1 MSSSMKTASHAAL
14 VITVCAGLISAGGTP
29 ALADSWSIKSGRNI
43 GALVPAETRKL
54 PDGSTYV
61 SGGSKQL
68 VVTEDLTYP
77 ITGQSMECRWI
88 CKIHESGQDGTCV
101 TLCAGVDQDGDL
113 FSFRALSFGPG
124 KYEVGPGT
132 GKYAGATGGGTFEPG
147 PAADPA
153 LAYTVWKGTLKLK

>member
-1 MSSSMKTASHAAL
+1 MSSLRNLVSQVAL
-14 VITVCAGLISAGGTP
+14 IITVAAGLVSAGGTP
-29 ALADSWSIKSGRNI
+29 AFADSWSIKSGQNI

-68 VVTEDLTYP
+68 VVTEDPSYP

-88 CKIHESGQDGTCV
+88 CKINDGGADGACV
-101 TLCAGVDQDGDL
+101 TMCAGVDKDGDL

-147 PAADPA
+147 PADDPA